1 MQLSADEQAALDEEV
16 TRMQEEQAQVIEV
29 KAHKR
34 EVRKPVLSSDLPT
47 EETHIYPDGVKD
59 KSYGQ
64 TGRADR
70 PRLRKL

>member
-16 TRMQEEQAQVIEV
+16 TRMQEEQAQVFEV

-47 EETHIYPDGVKD
+47 EETHI
-59 KSYGQ
+59 
-64 TGRADR
+64 
-70 PRLRKL
+70 